1 MELDS
6 ARELKVRIDRLV
18 LAPLAR
24 RAARR
29 IDLAAQPFGAAADL
43 HRTVAVG
50 IAPCA
55 ETGFRLAVR
64 IQRRAME
71 DSAQIDRIRNL
82 AKGEIDVRYIGRV
95 VKRALPWHRV
105 RNRPLRI
112 GGSVGHYDITAGTLG
127 CFVRRR
133 GDETPMILS
142 NNHVLAD
149 ENRAEIGDAILQ
161 PGRYDG
167 GRRGR
172 DAIGHLADFVRLKP
186 RAANLMDCAV
196 AGLKPRMEFD
206 PVKLTGLGRLRGPGD
221 GGPPDEVPDGAEVA
235 KVGRTTGVTRGRITA
250 FEIDNV
256 IVGYDSGNLRFDD
269 QIEIESIGDGPFS
282 DGGDSGSLIVDAE
295 RRGIALLFAGSD
307 QGGSN
312 GRGLTYAN
320 PLPTVL
326 RRLRVDLLT

>member
-1 MELDS
+1 MEIDS
-6 ARELKVRIDRLV
+6 ARELKARIDRLV

-24 RAARR
+24 REGRR
-29 IDLAAQPFGAAADL
+29 IDLAAQPFGTTAEP

-64 IQRRAME
+64 IQRREME
-71 DSAQIDRIRNL
+71 GGMQIERIRSL
-82 AKGEIDVRYIGRV
+82 AKGEIDVRYIGRI
-95 VKRALPWHRV
+95 VKRVLPWHRR

-112 GGSVGHYDITAGTLG
+112 GGSIGHYGITAGTLG

-133 GDETPMILS
+133 SDEAPMILS

-172 DAIGHLADFVRLKP
+172 DAIGYLADFVRLKP
-186 RAANLMDCAV
+186 RAANAMDCAV
-196 AGLKPRMEFD
+196 ANLKPRLDFD
-206 PVKLTGLGRLRGPGD
+206 PVKLTGLGRLGGLAGD
-221 GGPPDEVPDGAEVA
+221 GPPEIAEVA
-235 KVGRTTGVTRGRITA
+235 KVGRTTGLTRGRITA

-269 QIEIESIGDGPFS
+269 QIEIEGAGDGPFS

-312 GRGLTYAN
+312 DQGLTYAN
-320 PLPTVL
+320 PLPAVL